1 MKVGDLVKWTHPQY
15 PSIGI
20 IVELHPPKDAHIYW
34 SENDDTDGIY
44 PLDHEHL
51 EFLSEGR

>member
-1 MKVGDLVKWTHPQY
+1 MKVGDLVKWTHPLY

-20 IVELHPPKDAHIYW
+20 IIKLHPPKDAYIYW
-34 SENDDTDGIY
+34 CEDDDTDGIY
-44 PLDHEHL
+44 TLAHEHL

>member
-15 PSIGI
+15 PSIGV
-20 IVELHPPKDAHIYW
+20 IVRLLPPKDAYIYCC
-34 SENDDTDGIY
+34 ENDGTDGIY
-44 PLDHEHL
+44 ALNHEHL